1 MIKTMVEQILETIP
15 NKEVYPDYY
24 IVGEQGENNLLVFK
38 NAKGKIIGF
47 TLIGPEQEK
56 ENDKGKKNIS
66 RKVPS

>member
-1 MIKTMVEQILETIP
+1 MVKTMVEQILETMP

-38 NAKGKIIGF
+38 DVKGKIIGF
-47 TLIGPEQEK
+47 TLIEPEQEK

-66 RKVPS
+66 RNVSS